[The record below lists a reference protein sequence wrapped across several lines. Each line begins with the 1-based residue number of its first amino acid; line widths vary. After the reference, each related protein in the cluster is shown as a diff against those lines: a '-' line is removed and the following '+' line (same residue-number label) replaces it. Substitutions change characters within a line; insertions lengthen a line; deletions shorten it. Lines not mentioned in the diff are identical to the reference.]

1 MLINDERSFTLNE
14 FRILYVISCLG
25 INSFSYIPLNI
36 AMIFPH
42 FLKSNMAFARH
53 EVDEL
58 PSAMAVYISSSNPLD
73 VYRKTKIFK
82 CVLQYSL
89 EYLLVKSLVHST
101 YIYNFKSSYLIEFA
115 FSRHPFF
122 TKYKITYHITYSCI

>member
-1 MLINDERSFTLNE
+1 MLINDESSFTLNE

-89 EYLLVKSLVHST
+89 EYLLVKSLVRST
-101 YIYNFKSSYLIEFA
+101 YIYNFNSSYLIEFRDIH
-115 FSRHPFF
+115 SLLS
-122 TKYKITYHITYSCI
+122 TKLYITYRIHVFD

>member
-1 MLINDERSFTLNE
+1 MLINDKRSFTLNE

-25 INSFSYIPLNI
+25 INSFSYLPFNI

-42 FLKSNMAFARH
+42 FIESNMAFARH

-89 EYLLVKSLVHST
+89 EYLLVKSLGHST
-101 YIYNFKSSYLIEFA
+101 YIYM
-115 FSRHPFF
+115 
-122 TKYKITYHITYSCI
+122 ITNSNI

>member
-1 MLINDERSFTLNE
+1 MLINDESSFTLNE

-25 INSFSYIPLNI
+25 INSFSYPPLNI
-36 AMIFPH
+36 AMIFTH
-42 FLKSNMAFARH
+42 FLESNMAFARH

-101 YIYNFKSSYLIEFA
+101 YIYNFKSSYLIEFRDIH
-115 FSRHPFF
+115 SLLS
-122 TKYKITYHITYSCI
+122 TKLHIT

>member
-1 MLINDERSFTLNE
+1 MLINDESSFTLNE

-101 YIYNFKSSYLIEFA
+101 YIYNFKSSYLIEFRDIH
-115 FSRHPFF
+115 SLLS
-122 TKYKITYHITYSCI
+122 TKLYITYRIHVFD

>member
-1 MLINDERSFTLNE
+1 MSFAFFVSSL
-14 FRILYVISCLG
+14 VSG
-25 INSFSYIPLNI
+25 IHSFSYLPLNI
-36 AMIFPH
+36 AMSFSHLIEG
-42 FLKSNMAFARH
+42 NTAFARH

-101 YIYNFKSSYLIEFA
+101 YIYNFKSSYLIEFTLKRYNII
-115 FSRHPFF
+115 FIIRFREIHYLLS
-122 TKYKITYHITYSCI
+122 TKLHVT